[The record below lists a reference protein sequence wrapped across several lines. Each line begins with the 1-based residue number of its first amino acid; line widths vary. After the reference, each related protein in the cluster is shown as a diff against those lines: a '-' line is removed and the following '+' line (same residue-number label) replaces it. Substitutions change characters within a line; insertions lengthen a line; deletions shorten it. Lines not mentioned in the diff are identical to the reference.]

1 MKMHTYSAMD
11 SSIQKFPFEDS
22 VWKLVQEA
30 NRNFNGKPQITE
42 QDLHGILEAVYGI
55 KMVYP
60 IVIKYEADRSRFLE
74 KIGHI
79 KRGLD
84 QHEEIPYVIKNRK
97 GSVWI
102 LETRGM
108 QGAKF
113 YPRGTDVGVSVAHLN
128 TEDIKNLFGGQ
139 FDRLFKKSSKDDS
152 FQEASTASLQ
162 KFPFEDS
169 VWKLVEEANAQI
181 SGEPQITQQDLH
193 GLLEA
198 VHGVETVYPFEI
210 EKESD
215 RIRFFKKIGHVKHG
229 LDQHA
234 EIPYVIKN
242 RKESVWILD
251 TVGKQ
256 GARMDNRSR
265 DYGVSVFHLDTEYIK
280 DWFGDRFNRLF
291 DKASNDGPSIR
302 GICASCNKLI
312 M

>member
-1 MKMHTYSAMD
+1 
-11 SSIQKFPFEDS
+11 
-22 VWKLVQEA
+22 
-30 NRNFNGKPQITE
+30 
-42 QDLHGILEAVYGI
+42 
-55 KMVYP
+55 
-60 IVIKYEADRSRFLE
+60 
-74 KIGHI
+74 
-79 KRGLD
+79 
-84 QHEEIPYVIKNRK
+84 
-97 GSVWI
+97 
-102 LETRGM
+102 M

-113 YPRGTDVGVSVAHLN
+113 YPRGTDLGVSVAHLN
-128 TEDIKNLFGGQ
+128 TEDIKNWFGDR

-152 FQEASTASLQ
+152 FQEASAASIQ
-162 KFPFEDS
+162 KFAFEDS
-169 VWKLVEEANAQI
+169 VWKLVQEANEKFN
-181 SGEPQITQQDLH
+181 GKPQITERDLH

-198 VHGVETVYPFEI
+198 VHGVETVYPFKI

-215 RIRFFKKIGHVKHG
+215 RIRFFKKIGHIKHG

-256 GARMDNRSR
+256 GARMDNRSS

-280 DWFGDRFNRLF
+280 NWFGDRFNRLF
-291 DKASNDGPSIR
+291 NKASNDGPSIR